1 MICIEKKNIQ
11 EKNRKKRKIYIK
23 KKNDLYIVMV
33 ARCYCVYLYIV
44 RQCAS

>member
-1 MICIEKKNIQ
+1 MICMKKKYTREKQKKEKNIS
-11 EKNRKKRKIYIK
+11 K

-44 RQCAS
+44 

>member
-1 MICIEKKNIQ
+1 MICMKKKIY
-11 EKNRKKRKIYIK
+11 KRKTEKREKYIL

-44 RQCAS
+44 